1 MEYSDGW
8 FTGLA
13 ARVHGFPR
21 DPLGLK
27 DNSDSQSGVLS
38 GILSFKSVGE
48 IKMKIVISALVVL
61 VLMIGALIFP
71 MEKQQSAFALRAEV
85 GHRITEQIFRECP
98 QTRF

>member
-61 VLMIGALIFP
+61 VLMIGAHFSDG
-71 MEKQQSAFALRAEV
+71 KTAV
-85 GHRITEQIFRECP
+85 GLCP
-98 QTRF
+98 KCGGWPSNHGTDFS